1 MNSAIYFVKRDVGLF
16 RKGGW
21 TVVVG
26 STKIGIYPDRETSLS
41 AALSE
46 AERTSGLG
54 RATEVWVN
62 DGEGFLLEKSFQA
75 QKGKGKEGKGED
87 DLTGDED
94 IVFTVDDPTTDPT
107 QY

>member
-1 MNSAIYFVKRDVGLF
+1 M
-16 RKGGW
+16 
-21 TVVVG
+21 
-26 STKIGIYPDRETSLS
+26 
-41 AALSE
+41 
-46 AERTSGLG
+46 
-54 RATEVWVN
+54 N

-75 QKGKGKEGKGED
+75 QKGKGKGGKGED

>member
-1 MNSAIYFVKRDVGLF
+1 MPSNVYFVRREVGLF

-21 TVVVG
+21 SVALG
-26 STKIGIYPDRETSLS
+26 PQKIGIYPDRETSLG
-41 AALSE
+41 AALAE

-54 RATEVWVN
+54 RTTEVWVN

-75 QKGKGKEGKGED
+75 QKGKGKGGKGED